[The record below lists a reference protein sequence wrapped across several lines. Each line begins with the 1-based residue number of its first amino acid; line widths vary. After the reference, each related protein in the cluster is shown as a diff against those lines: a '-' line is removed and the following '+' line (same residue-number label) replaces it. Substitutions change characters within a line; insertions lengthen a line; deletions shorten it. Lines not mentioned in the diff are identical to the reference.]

1 MEDINF
7 TSLAPRH
14 GSRPLMGTWNDI
26 GTSQL
31 NGGAFNWGSLWSGI
45 KNFGS
50 TIKSYGS
57 KAWNSSAGQMLR
69 DKLKDTNFQ
78 EKVVN
83 GVVTGIHGAVDLAN
97 QAVQK
102 EIDRRLENSRV
113 PPQRGD
119 EVEVE
124 EVEVEEKL
132 PPLEKVPGAPPR
144 PQKRPRPE
152 LEETLVTESKE
163 PPSYEQALKE
173 GASPP
178 SYPMTKPIAPMA
190 RPVYGKDYKPVT
202 LELPPPPPPP
212 TRPTVPPLP
221 APSAAAAGPVSAPV
235 AVPLPA
241 ARPVA
246 VATARNP
253 RGQRGANWQSTLNS
267 IVGLGVK
274 SLKRRRCYY

>member
-7 TSLAPRH
+7 TSLAPRQ

-26 GTSQL
+26 GSSQL

-50 TIKSYGS
+50 AIKSYGS
-57 KAWNSSAGQMLR
+57 KAWNSSTGQMLR

-102 EIDRRLENSRV
+102 EIDRRWENSRV

-144 PQKRPRPE
+144 PQKRPRPD
-152 LEETLVTESKE
+152 LEETLVTETIE

-173 GASPP
+173 GASP
-178 SYPMTKPIAPMA
+178 YPMTKPIAPMA
-190 RPVYGKDYKPVT
+190 RPVYGKDHKPVT
-202 LELPPPPPPP
+202 LELPPPPPS
-212 TRPTVPPLP
+212 RPTVPPLP
-221 APSAAAAGPVSAPV
+221 APSAGPSSAPS
-235 AVPLPA
+235 AAPA
-241 ARPVA
+241 PTARPVA
-246 VATARNP
+246 VATARAP
-253 RGQRGANWQSTLNS
+253 RGSNWQSTLNS

-274 SLKRRRCYY
+274 TLKRRRCYY